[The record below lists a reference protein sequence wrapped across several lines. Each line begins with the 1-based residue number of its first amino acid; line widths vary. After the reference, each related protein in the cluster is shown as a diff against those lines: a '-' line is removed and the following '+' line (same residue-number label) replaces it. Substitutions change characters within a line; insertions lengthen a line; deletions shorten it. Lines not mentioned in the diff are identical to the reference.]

1 MDTVKRNGIAVA
13 GSVIV
18 DKIKEI
24 SAYPGLGELTQI
36 RGVQNAIGGCV
47 PNVGVDLKKIA
58 PALTISAVGSV
69 GDDAEGAFV
78 TETLS
83 DSGLDVSGLVVIPGE
98 KTSFTDV
105 MSIPGG
111 QRTFFTYP
119 GASAKFGVDDI
130 DFDAMEAKILHL
142 GYFLLLQK
150 VDDGDGIKIL
160 QKALENGI
168 ETSIDLVSENSDR
181 YSLVLPCLPY
191 TDYLIINELEACKL
205 VGMET
210 DDTISLEK
218 LHAVASKLKEMGVR
232 KKVIIHMPDC
242 SVCCSDAGVS
252 TLGSYILPDGYI
264 QGTTGAGDA
273 FCAGALIGIYN
284 GWDDTKIMEFA
295 SGCAVMALGSP
306 DATSG
311 MKTQAEIEAFCK
323 DLPRRLLFK

>member
-1 MDTVKRNGIAVA
+1 MATVMRSGIAVA

-18 DKIKEI
+18 DKINEI
-24 SAYPGLGELTQI
+24 SAYPSLGELTQI
-36 RGVQNAIGGCV
+36 RGIQNAIGGCV

-58 PALTISAVGSV
+58 PHLTISAVGSI
-69 GDDAEGAFV
+69 GDDAEGVFV
-78 TETLS
+78 TEALS
-83 DSGLDVSGLVVIPGE
+83 ASGLDVSGLGIINGE

-130 DFDAMEAKILHL
+130 NFDAMEAKILHL

-150 VDDGDGIKIL
+150 VDDRDGIKIL
-160 QKALENGI
+160 QKALEHGI

-191 TDYLIINELEACKL
+191 TDYLIINELEAGNL
-205 VGMET
+205 AGMEPT
-210 DDTISLEK
+210 DENLYAIAK
-218 LHAVASKLKEMGVR
+218 KLKALGVR
-232 KKVIIHMPDC
+232 KKVIIHKPDC
-242 SVCCSDAGVS
+242 SVCCSDEGVS
-252 TLGSYILPDGYI
+252 ALGSYILPEGYI

-284 GWDDTKIMEFA
+284 CWSDAQIMEFA
-295 SGCAVMALGSP
+295 SGCAVMALGSA

-311 MKTQAEIEAFCK
+311 MKTEQEIKDFCK
-323 DLPRRLLFK
+323 SFSRRNVKL

>member
-1 MDTVKRNGIAVA
+1 MNTEMRNGIAVA

-24 SAYPGLGELTQI
+24 SAYPNSGELTQI
-36 RGVQNAIGGCV
+36 RGIQNAIGGCV

-58 PALTISAVGSV
+58 PALTISAVGLV
-69 GDDAEGAFV
+69 GDDEEGSYV
-78 TETLS
+78 T
-83 DSGLDVSGLVVIPGE
+83 DSLGSAGLDVSGLHILTGE

-119 GASAKFGVDDI
+119 GASAKFGVNDI
-130 DFDAMEAKILHL
+130 DYAALNAKILHL
-142 GYFLLLQK
+142 GYFLLLRK

-191 TDYLIINELEACKL
+191 TEYLIINELEAGNL
-205 VGMET
+205 AGMEPT
-210 DDTISLEK
+210 RDNLYAI
-218 LHAVASKLKEMGVR
+218 ARKLKNLGVR

-242 SVCCSDAGVS
+242 SVCCSDEGVCA
-252 TLGSYILPDGYI
+252 LGSYILPDGYI

-311 MKTQAEIEAFCK
+311 MKTQEEIEKFCK

>member
-1 MDTVKRNGIAVA
+1 MNTEMRNGIAVA

-24 SAYPGLGELTQI
+24 SAYPNSGELTQI
-36 RGVQNAIGGCV
+36 RGIQNAIGGCV

-58 PALTISAVGSV
+58 PALTISAVGLV
-69 GDDAEGAFV
+69 GDDEEGTYV
-78 TETLS
+78 T
-83 DSGLDVSGLVVIPGE
+83 DSLVSAGLDVSGLHILTGE

-130 DFDAMEAKILHL
+130 DYAALNAKILHL

-191 TDYLIINELEACKL
+191 TDYLIINELEAGNL
-205 VGMET
+205 AGMEPT
-210 DDTISLEK
+210 RDNLYAIAK
-218 LHAVASKLKEMGVR
+218 KLKDLGVR

-242 SVCCSDAGVS
+242 SVCCSDEGVS
-252 TLGSYILPDGYI
+252 ALGSYILPDGYI

-311 MKTQAEIEAFCK
+311 MKTQAEIEKFCK